1 MNIRASGLWS
11 RDQISVRLVDST
23 FHPDAATT
31 ARVEAAWTTACTRP
45 GVHLFDGPLCRLERL
60 DATPEHLHLDV
71 SRCSYKWFMGT
82 NGSDATREPRADAV
96 GTSAALVT
104 ADGWL
109 VFGKRS
115 TAVALYP
122 GYAHPFGGTL
132 EPPLDA
138 TAVIDPI
145 AEMARELAE
154 EVGITADDLLDL
166 RCIGLGVD
174 PRLQQPELLYL
185 ARVRLDRAEVERRL
199 DPEEHSA
206 CWTVRAKI
214 DAIDAAL
221 RENDLTPVT
230 RMVLER
236 YRELVAVRP
245 TR

>member
-1 MNIRASGLWS
+1 MNMRASGLWS
-11 RDQISVRLVDST
+11 RNQISVRLVDST
-23 FHPDAATT
+23 FHPDAEAI
-31 ARVEAAWTTACTRP
+31 ARVEAAWTAACARP

-60 DATPEHLHLDV
+60 EATPEHLHLDV

-132 EPPLDA
+132 EPA
-138 TAVIDPI
+138 EAIDPI

-154 EVGITADDLLDL
+154 EVGITAEDLLDL

-206 CWTVRAKI
+206 CWTVKAERTSI
-214 DAIDAAL
+214 DEAL
-221 RENDLTPVT
+221 RESDLTPVT

-236 YRELVAVRP
+236 YRELA
-245 TR
+245 

>member
-1 MNIRASGLWS
+1 MNMRASGLWS

-23 FHPDAATT
+23 FRPDPMTT
-31 ARVEAAWTTACTRP
+31 ARVEAAWSAACARP

-60 DATPEHLHLDV
+60 DATPGHLHLDV

-82 NGSDATREPRADAV
+82 NGTDATQEPRADAV

-104 ADGWL
+104 VDGWL

-132 EPPLDA
+132 EPA
-138 TAVIDPI
+138 EEIDPI

-166 RCIGLGVD
+166 RCVGLGVD
-174 PRLQQPELLYL
+174 PRLRQPELLYL
-185 ARVRLDRAEVERRL
+185 ARVRLDRTEVERRL

-206 CWTVRAKI
+206 CWTVRAEAA
-214 DAIDAAL
+214 AIDAAL
-221 RENDLTPVT
+221 REGDLTPVT

-236 YRELVAVRP
+236 YRELVV
-245 TR
+245 